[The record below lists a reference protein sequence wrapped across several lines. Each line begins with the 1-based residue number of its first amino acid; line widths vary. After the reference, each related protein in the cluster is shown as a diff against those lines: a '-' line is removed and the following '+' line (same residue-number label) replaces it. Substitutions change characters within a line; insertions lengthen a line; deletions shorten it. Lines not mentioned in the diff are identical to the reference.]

1 MIFLMYKFFKFI
13 IIISNKII
21 IINLQELNKYIKKV
35 LLKCQMKFHL
45 KKFSSYFFPY
55 VCTNF
60 CFIFGTKRN
69 KKRIKLI
76 KENMTKINEKINNI
90 EFIIK

>member
-1 MIFLMYKFFKFI
+1 
-13 IIISNKII
+13 
-21 IINLQELNKYIKKV
+21 
-35 LLKCQMKFHL
+35 MKFHL

-55 VCTNF
+55 VYTNF